1 MEQFLEMFNKSYSEK
16 KVLGDCGVE
25 VVEDPEKDRVA
36 MLKDLEKIIVEDTSK
51 LGLTKNNPLLL
62 SSIVE
67 FCIFRIENAR
77 SLDYFS
83 SVFISQTKNLWAMKS
98 RSVTTRDVCWIL
110 NSNNK

>member
-1 MEQFLEMFNKSYSEK
+1 MEL
-16 KVLGDCGVE
+16 
-25 VVEDPEKDRVA
+25 VEDKERDRA
-36 MLKDLEKIIVEDTSK
+36 SMFRDLERIIVEDTSK

-77 SLDYFS
+77 SLDFFS
-83 SVFISQTKNLWAMKS
+83 SIFISQTKNLWANKS